1 MSKFRKLTCLALSLP
16 LMLTAACGADANK
29 TSDNSAPELD
39 QRYGFVS
46 LVNGSVGVIDLQ
58 TMSVVDRVKETAH
71 ASHMLHA
78 IPETQELV
86 MGDWD
91 TNEVIVVRFSEDYT
105 SHEVVERVA
114 SPVQMHGFMTMGE
127 DHRYI
132 LVTSRLEL
140 KAGLMF
146 DVRHDDRSIARYDRD
161 TAKWDVLELDSPSYA
176 AVGPDG
182 RFYVANVHHQ
192 SISVVDLD
200 TFSLVN
206 TVKVG
211 DEDWGVDGQAIGPKS
226 LSFSPDGSKLVSAD
240 YEGMSLTV
248 WDVTAEGLT
257 NRRVIPT
264 EGAPKAANFSP
275 DGSELWVVVYSLS
288 NDESRESL
296 RTQGGL
302 ESMGAWYHGPQPADE
317 VNNAYRDTTLVV
329 KDAKTL
335 ETVASMQ
342 TPKAVIAPRFS
353 PDESNVV
360 YLTTSAGSV
369 YSIDRTSLKITGEA
383 LVGQVG
389 LPVVCGNLAL

>member
-1 MSKFRKLTCLALSLP
+1 M
-16 LMLTAACGADANK
+16 
-29 TSDNSAPELD
+29 
-39 QRYGFVS
+39 
-46 LVNGSVGVIDLQ
+46 
-58 TMSVVDRVKETAH
+58 
-71 ASHMLHA
+71 
-78 IPETQELV
+78 
-86 MGDWD
+86 
-91 TNEVIVVRFSEDYT
+91 
-105 SHEVVERVA
+105 
-114 SPVQMHGFMTMGE
+114 
-127 DHRYI
+127 
-132 LVTSRLEL
+132 
-140 KAGLMF
+140 
-146 DVRHDDRSIARYDRD
+146 
-161 TAKWDVLELDSPSYA
+161 
-176 AVGPDG
+176 
-182 RFYVANVHHQ
+182 
-192 SISVVDLD
+192 
-200 TFSLVN
+200 N

-248 WDVTAEGLT
+248 WDVTAEGLS
-257 NRRVIPT
+257 NKRVIPT